1 MHIPVLQVRL
11 GLSWSIPVPLHSNS
25 FISTGLPV
33 NTFICAGQANPAPT
47 SAPGREGAG
56 ACSSWPIV
64 RWPVN
69 RLSLHLHQY
78 ENLIG
83 QDVNRVGRYS
93 NCSFCSSSSSS
104 SWVHS
109 NQPHFPSCCQ
119 LRTPACSFHVVNFV
133 ENPFQSTSPS
143 WEIPLLES
151 ITKTFSE
158 KNYSIHAL
166 YDIWHI
172 YADYVYTCMKN
183 LEKPIFSHAN
193 FVGQQLVDLCHSG
206 TVLTLGFWRIGAAC
220 PIMLLHMQLNHWP

>member
-1 MHIPVLQVRL
+1 MSAYFVAYLSLFCTRLCISIAWLSIQMHIYMHIPVLQVRL

-109 NQPHFPSCCQ
+109 SQPHFPSCCQ
-119 LRTPACSFHVVNFV
+119 LRTPACSFHVVSFV

-143 WEIPLLES
+143 WEIPLP
-151 ITKTFSE
+151 
-158 KNYSIHAL
+158 
-166 YDIWHI
+166 W
-172 YADYVYTCMKN
+172 VYHEN
-183 LEKPIFSHAN
+183 I
-193 FVGQQLVDLCHSG
+193 
-206 TVLTLGFWRIGAAC
+206 
-220 PIMLLHMQLNHWP
+220 